1 MKGSVWSRESINV
14 KLAYDL
20 DAAFVSW
27 GQFNKETIQVGP
39 LIFINP
45 YKLKNVINMLEVI

>member
-1 MKGSVWSRESINV
+1 MNV

-27 GQFNKETIQVGP
+27 GQFNKETIQVGL

-45 YKLKNVINMLEVI
+45 YK